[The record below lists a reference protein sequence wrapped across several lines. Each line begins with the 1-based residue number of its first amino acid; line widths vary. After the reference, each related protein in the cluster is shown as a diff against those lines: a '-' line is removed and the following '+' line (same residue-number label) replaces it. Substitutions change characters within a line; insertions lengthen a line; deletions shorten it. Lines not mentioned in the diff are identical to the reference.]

1 MPYLSNGN
9 KLCWG
14 ATCQSPRILS
24 IFMFLYTF
32 AVDDKIPKNVHSILN
47 FGTFGFADYKI
58 FLTAFL
64 C

>member
-1 MPYLSNGN
+1 MSG
-9 KLCWG
+9 
-14 ATCQSPRILS
+14 PRILS

-32 AVDDKIPKNVHSILN
+32 VADDKILKNVHFILN

-64 C
+64 F